1 VERGRFCNGALADTN
16 RQHHKKHKQR
26 RTYGVDFHGSS
37 PLRAQGAFVETR
49 EKIPYLI
56 ELKDFV
62 AYTKWRRVQSCTPL
76 PHPAKPA
83 CKLVRNA
90 DCL

>member
-1 VERGRFCNGALADTN
+1 
-16 RQHHKKHKQR
+16 
-26 RTYGVDFHGSS
+26 
-37 PLRAQGAFVETR
+37 LRAQGAFVETR

-76 PHPAKPA
+76 PHPAEPA